1 MKAKVVKSKTEKIA
15 QEIDHKV
22 INIETRR
29 AAKASEGL
37 ADKLSGDKFH
47 HRNQFYPAL
56 QKAFPDCKE
65 LHYVERFYPYAHGGP
80 IAVDEVNRLNTPLEI
95 EGMKLKREILAKLGI
110 RYVLLMPDMTELE
123 AMEQLA

>member
-15 QEIDHKV
+15 QEIDQKV

-29 AAKASEGL
+29 AAKAGDALS
-37 ADKLSGDKFH
+37 DKLAGDKFH

-65 LHYVERFYPYAHGGP
+65 LHYVDRFYPYAVGGP
-80 IAVDEVNRLNTPLEI
+80 MAIDEANRLNTPLEI
-95 EGMKLKREILAKLGI
+95 EGMKLKREVLARIGIKYILLQ
-110 RYVLLMPDMTELE
+110 PETTELE
-123 AMEQLA
+123 ALEQLA